1 MLSIW
6 PRYKSVRRTPQSIT
20 SRPANMRSL
29 KRPGVPP
36 AKQSPPPLEVPRS
49 SGFSPVRR
57 GLLLVLFLGAC
68 SVSFLPSRTFA
79 QSSTAGSTTT
89 AEAEPAGSYVVG
101 GLILAGVLIIG
112 YVTLRVLR
120 RREWPDVGHI
130 VAIVAPTTAITA
142 GVRLGVV
149 AISAK
154 KLGPFVSEDRVFIP
168 LAGLALV
175 LVSAE
180 GIYKVMR
187 DGGAK
192 RASRPAGEERPPDRQ
207 SSLGSNAKSAP
218 E

>member
-1 MLSIW
+1 MPWL
-6 PRYKSVRRTPQSIT
+6 V
-20 SRPANMRSL
+20 ASL
-29 KRPGVPP
+29 V
-36 AKQSPPPLEVPRS
+36 
-49 SGFSPVRR
+49 
-57 GLLLVLFLGAC
+57 C
-68 SVSFLPSRTFA
+68 FLPSRTFA
-79 QSSTAGSTTT
+79 QSSAAASATS
-89 AEAEPAGSYVVG
+89 AEAEPAGTYVVG

-112 YVTLRVLR
+112 YVSLRVIR

-180 GIYKVMR
+180 AIYKVMR
-187 DGGAK
+187 DGGA
-192 RASRPAGEERPPDRQ
+192 RTRGGSTGTSGPDV
-207 SSLGSNAKSAP
+207 
-218 E
+218 